1 VDFSIKIFNVSR
13 HLVDKVLETNVKHVQ
28 VQMWIVTFMEIA
40 MSNHLKLLQMMN
52 LLNVRILDQN
62 YALWNILT
70 LVHSM
75 SSLVIQIPVKR
86 VQEIIVVH
94 VQIVK
99 L

>member
-1 VDFSIKIFNVSR
+1 M
-13 HLVDKVLETNVKHVQ
+13 DKVLETNVKHVQ

-52 LLNVRILDQN
+52 LLNVLILDQKCV
-62 YALWNILT
+62 LWNILT